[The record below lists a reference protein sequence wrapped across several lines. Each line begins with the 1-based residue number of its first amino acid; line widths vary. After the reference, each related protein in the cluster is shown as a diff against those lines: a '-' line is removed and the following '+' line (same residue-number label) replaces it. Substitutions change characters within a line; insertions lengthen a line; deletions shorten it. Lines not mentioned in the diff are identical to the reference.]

1 MPTVPESG
9 KNQFEISMITLALA
23 FGALNFH
30 PLVFLRKETLVPPHS
45 GGQPS
50 QVVPHEGLA
59 PDHGGLA
66 VGDEDQPPPARQ
78 AQPPQ

>member
-1 MPTVPESG
+1 
-9 KNQFEISMITLALA
+9 MITLALT

-45 GGQPS
+45 GGKPS
-50 QVVPHEGLA
+50 QVVPHEGFA
-59 PDHGGLA
+59 PHHGGLA
-66 VGDEDQPPPARQ
+66 GDEDQPPPAGQ